1 MNRRC
6 ELDGELGR
14 RAVLR
19 SALAGLA
26 VASIGLPGV
35 AAPPDKR
42 VYRVGT
48 LRSSAPPPTSIDGLP
63 KALRELGYVEGRNL
77 VVERRH
83 AAGQLVRLPALAR
96 ELVDARVDAI
106 VAVGAAAIRATREA
120 TSTIPIVMFGNFDP
134 IVLGLVPNLA
144 RPGANLTGVLIA
156 PDGTLAGKR
165 LELLKAAIPQAARV
179 ALLAPAN
186 ETAFTAQIQ
195 ETLRAAAVLGVTISV
210 VEVHAGDYER
220 AFATIVAERCT
231 ALLVGAHTYFVV
243 DRAQIIALAARHKLP
258 AMYEWRE
265 QVVDGGFMSYSTS
278 LYGLYRRIASHLDR
292 IFNGVP
298 AGDIP
303 IEQPTRF
310 ELVVNTTTAKA
321 LGVVITPALRLQIDE
336 VIE

>member
-6 ELDGELGR
+6 DLDGGLGR
-14 RAVLR
+14 RAVLHG
-19 SALAGLA
+19 ALSGLA
-26 VASIGLPGV
+26 VASIGLPGL

-42 VYRVGT
+42 VWRVGT
-48 LRSSAPPPTSIDGLP
+48 LRPGAPATSVDGLP
-63 KALRELGYVEGRNL
+63 NALRELGYVEGRNL

-83 AAGQLVRLPALAR
+83 AAGQLARLPALTR
-96 ELVDARVDAI
+96 ELIDARVDAI
-106 VAVGAAAIRATREA
+106 VAVGAAAIRAARQA

-165 LELLKAAIPQAARV
+165 LELLKAAIPQATRV
-179 ALLAPAN
+179 ALLAP
-186 ETAFTAQIQ
+186 EDEAFVPQIQ
-195 ETLRAAAVLGVTISV
+195 ETRKAAATLGVTISV
-210 VEVHAGDYER
+210 VEVHAGDYAR
-220 AFATIVAERCT
+220 AFAAIVAERCT
-231 ALLVGAHTYFVV
+231 ALLVGAHTYFVL
-243 DRAQIIALAARHKLP
+243 DRASIIALAARHKLP

-265 QVVDGGFMSYSTS
+265 HVVDGGFMSYSTS

-310 ELVVNTTTAKA
+310 ELAVNMTTAKA